1 MKPEKLYYLYSG
13 SVYFLFNL
21 VFTINGIY
29 FVESVGLNPL
39 QLVLV
44 GTVVET
50 SALLFEIP
58 TGVFADMYGRRRSII
73 TGLTVLGVSFILEGS
88 LPFFWTILLAQI
100 IAGAGYTFLSGADIA
115 WVADESGIENLDS
128 VLVKGAQFEQIGS
141 LAGIWASVLLGLFAL
156 NFPIVLSGVS
166 MFLLALILR
175 RIMKENK
182 FRPKHRGKPLKDFL
196 STLADGLGQIRT
208 SASLTIILFIS
219 LGIGLYS
226 EGFDRLWILKFLSDL
241 RITEEFGLRYVLW
254 FGVINSGA
262 LVLSIAVLSF
272 LKRLSSRNSSKL
284 LLSYLVILNTI
295 LAVAFIGFALSGNF
309 PLALA
314 FYWAGFVARRND
326 YPLYASFINRQIEV
340 SGVRATVISVA
351 RQFDSLGQ
359 IIGGPIIGLIALS
372 STTLALGV
380 TGLLVF
386 PVVLLYIWL
395 LRRESRPDR
404 TGK

>member
-13 SVYFLFNL
+13 SVYFFFNL

-58 TGVFADMYGRRRSII
+58 MGVFADMYGRRKSII
-73 TGLTVLGVSFILEGS
+73 IGLTILGVSFILEGS

-115 WVADESGIENLDS
+115 WVADESETKNLDP
-128 VLVKGAQFEQIGS
+128 VLLKGVQFEQIGS

-166 MFLLALILR
+166 MFFLALILR
-175 RIMKENK
+175 RIMKEDK
-182 FRPKHRGKPLKDFL
+182 FSPRHFGKPFKDFL
-196 STLADGLGQIRT
+196 STLADGLGQVRA
-208 SASLTIILFIS
+208 SANLIIILFIS

-295 LAVAFIGFALSGNF
+295 LAVAFIGFALSDNF

-326 YPLYASFINRQIEV
+326 YPLYASFTNRQIEV

-372 STTLALGV
+372 STTIALGI
-380 TGLLVF
+380 TGLLVL

-395 LRRESRPDR
+395 LGRESRP
-404 TGK
+404 

>member
-13 SVYFLFNL
+13 SVYFFFNL

-58 TGVFADMYGRRRSII
+58 TGVFADMYGRRKSII
-73 TGLTVLGVSFILEGS
+73 IGLTILGVSFILEGS
-88 LPFFWTILLAQI
+88 LPFFWIILLAQI

-115 WVADESGIENLDS
+115 WVADESETKNLDP
-128 VLVKGAQFEQIGS
+128 VLLKGVQFEQIGS

-166 MFLLALILR
+166 MFFLALILR
-175 RIMKENK
+175 RIMKEDK
-182 FRPKHRGKPLKDFL
+182 FSPRHFGKPFKDFL
-196 STLADGLGQIRT
+196 STLADGLGQVRA
-208 SASLTIILFIS
+208 SANLIIILFIS

-295 LAVAFIGFALSGNF
+295 LAVAFIGFALSDNF

-326 YPLYASFINRQIEV
+326 YPLYASFTNRQIEV

-372 STTLALGV
+372 STTIALGI
-380 TGLLVF
+380 TGLLVL

-395 LRRESRPDR
+395 LGRESRP
-404 TGK
+404 

>member
-13 SVYFLFNL
+13 SVYFFFNL

-58 TGVFADMYGRRRSII
+58 MGVFADMYGRRKSII
-73 TGLTVLGVSFILEGS
+73 IGLTILGVSFILEGS

-115 WVADESGIENLDS
+115 WVADESETKNLDP
-128 VLVKGAQFEQIGS
+128 VLLKGVQFEQIGS

-156 NFPIVLSGVS
+156 NFPIILSGVS
-166 MFLLALILR
+166 MFFLALILR
-175 RIMKENK
+175 RIMKEDK
-182 FRPKHRGKPLKDFL
+182 FSPRHLGKPFKDFL
-196 STLADGLGQIRT
+196 STLADGLGQVRA
-208 SASLTIILFIS
+208 SANLIIILFIS

-295 LAVAFIGFALSGNF
+295 LAVAFIGFALSDNF

-326 YPLYASFINRQIEV
+326 YPLYASFTNRQIEV

-372 STTLALGV
+372 STTLALGI
-380 TGLLVF
+380 TGLLVL

-395 LRRESRPDR
+395 LGRESRP
-404 TGK
+404 

>member
-13 SVYFLFNL
+13 SVYFFFNL

-58 TGVFADMYGRRRSII
+58 MGVFADMYGRRKSII
-73 TGLTVLGVSFILEGS
+73 IGLTILGVSFILEGS

-115 WVADESGIENLDS
+115 WVADESETKNLDP
-128 VLVKGAQFEQIGS
+128 VLLKGVQFEQIGS

-166 MFLLALILR
+166 MFFLALILR
-175 RIMKENK
+175 RIMKEDK
-182 FRPKHRGKPLKDFL
+182 FSPRHFGKPFKDFL
-196 STLADGLGQIRT
+196 STLADGLGQVRA
-208 SASLTIILFIS
+208 SANLIIILFIS

-295 LAVAFIGFALSGNF
+295 LAVAFIGFALSDNF

-326 YPLYASFINRQIEV
+326 YPLYASFTNRQIEV

-372 STTLALGV
+372 STTLALGI
-380 TGLLVF
+380 TGLLVL

-395 LRRESRPDR
+395 LGRESRP
-404 TGK
+404 

>member
-13 SVYFLFNL
+13 SVYFFFNL

-58 TGVFADMYGRRRSII
+58 TGVFADMYGRRKSII
-73 TGLTVLGVSFILEGS
+73 IGLTILGVSFILEGS

-115 WVADESGIENLDS
+115 WVADESETKNLDP
-128 VLVKGAQFEQIGS
+128 VLLKGVQFEQIGS

-166 MFLLALILR
+166 MFFLALILR
-175 RIMKENK
+175 RIMKEDK
-182 FRPKHRGKPLKDFL
+182 FSPRHFGKPFKDFL
-196 STLADGLGQIRT
+196 STLADGLGQVRA
-208 SASLTIILFIS
+208 SANLIIILFIS

-295 LAVAFIGFALSGNF
+295 LAVAFIGFALSDNF

-326 YPLYASFINRQIEV
+326 YPLYASFTNRQIEV

-372 STTLALGV
+372 STTIALGI
-380 TGLLVF
+380 TGLLVL

-395 LRRESRPDR
+395 LGRESRP
-404 TGK
+404 

>member
-13 SVYFLFNL
+13 SVYFFFNL

-58 TGVFADMYGRRRSII
+58 TGVFADMYGRRKSII
-73 TGLTVLGVSFILEGS
+73 IGLTILGVSFILEGS
-88 LPFFWTILLAQI
+88 LPFFWIILLAQI

-115 WVADESGIENLDS
+115 WVADESETKNLDP
-128 VLVKGAQFEQIGS
+128 VLLKGVQFEQIGS

-166 MFLLALILR
+166 MFFLALILR
-175 RIMKENK
+175 RIMKEDK
-182 FRPKHRGKPLKDFL
+182 FSPRHFGKPFKDFL
-196 STLADGLGQIRT
+196 STLADGLGQVRA
-208 SASLTIILFIS
+208 SANLIIILFIS

-226 EGFDRLWILKFLSDL
+226 EGFDRLWILKFLEDL
-241 RITEEFGLRYVLW
+241 KITEEFGLRYVLW

-262 LVLSIAVLSF
+262 MVLSIAVLSF

-295 LAVAFIGFALSGNF
+295 LAVAFIGFALSDNF

-326 YPLYASFINRQIEV
+326 YPLYASFTNRQIEV

-372 STTLALGV
+372 STTIALGI
-380 TGLLVF
+380 TGLLVL

-395 LRRESRPDR
+395 LGRESRP
-404 TGK
+404 

>member
-13 SVYFLFNL
+13 FVYFFFNL

-58 TGVFADMYGRRRSII
+58 TGVFADMYGRRKSII
-73 TGLTVLGVSFILEGS
+73 IGLTILGVSFILEGS

-115 WVADESGIENLDS
+115 WVADESETKNLDP
-128 VLVKGAQFEQIGS
+128 VLLKGVQFEQIGS

-166 MFLLALILR
+166 MFFLALILR
-175 RIMKENK
+175 RIMKEDK
-182 FRPKHRGKPLKDFL
+182 FSPRHFGKPFKDFL
-196 STLADGLGQIRT
+196 STLADGLGQVRA
-208 SASLTIILFIS
+208 SANLIIILFIS

-295 LAVAFIGFALSGNF
+295 LAVAFIGFALSDNF

-314 FYWAGFVARRND
+314 FLLGGLRSNAQR
-326 YPLYASFINRQIEV
+326 LS
-340 SGVRATVISVA
+340 SL
-351 RQFDSLGQ
+351 RQFYQQTDRSFRRKSDSHLRGQ
-359 IIGGPIIGLIALS
+359 TVRFARPDNRRPDNRPDSFEFNYPRPGK
-372 STTLALGV
+372 
-380 TGLLVF
+380 TGLLVL

-395 LRRESRPDR
+395 LGIESRP
-404 TGK
+404 

>member
-13 SVYFLFNL
+13 SVYFFFNL

-58 TGVFADMYGRRRSII
+58 TGVFADMYGRRKSII
-73 TGLTVLGVSFILEGS
+73 IGLTILGVSFILEGS
-88 LPFFWTILLAQI
+88 LPFFWIILLAQI

-115 WVADESGIENLDS
+115 WVADESETKNLDP
-128 VLVKGAQFEQIGS
+128 VLLKGVQFEQIGS

-166 MFLLALILR
+166 MFFLALILR
-175 RIMKENK
+175 RIMKEDK
-182 FRPKHRGKPLKDFL
+182 FSPRHFGKPFKDFL
-196 STLADGLGQIRT
+196 STLADGLGQVRA
-208 SASLTIILFIS
+208 SANLIIILFIS

-226 EGFDRLWILKFLSDL
+226 EGFDRLWILKFLADL

-295 LAVAFIGFALSGNF
+295 LAVAFIGFALSDNF

-326 YPLYASFINRQIEV
+326 YPLYASFTNRQIEV

-372 STTLALGV
+372 STTIALGI
-380 TGLLVF
+380 TGLLVL

-395 LRRESRPDR
+395 LGRESRP
-404 TGK
+404 

>member
-1 MKPEKLYYLYSG
+1 
-13 SVYFLFNL
+13 
-21 VFTINGIY
+21 
-29 FVESVGLNPL
+29 
-39 QLVLV
+39 
-44 GTVVET
+44 VVET

-226 EGFDRLWILKFLSDL
+226 EGFDRLWILKFLEDL
-241 RITEEFGLRYVLW
+241 KITEEFGLRYVLW

-262 LVLSIAVLSF
+262 MVLSIAVLSF

>member
-58 TGVFADMYGRRRSII
+58 TGVFADMYGRRKSII
-73 TGLTVLGVSFILEGS
+73 TGLIVLGISFIIEGS

-115 WVADESGIENLDS
+115 WVADESEMKNLDP

-141 LAGIWASVLLGLFAL
+141 LAGIWASVFLGLLAL
-156 NFPIVLSGVS
+156 NFPVVLSGVS

-182 FRPKHRGKPLKDFL
+182 FRPKNRGKPLKDFL
-196 STLADGLGQIRT
+196 STLTDGLGQIRT

-226 EGFDRLWILKFLSDL
+226 EGFDRLWILKFLEDL
-241 RITEEFGLRYVLW
+241 KITEEFGLRYVLW

-262 LVLSIAVLSF
+262 MGLSIAVLYF

-284 LLSYLVILNTI
+284 LLFYLVILNAI

-314 FYWAGFVARRND
+314 FYWVGFVARRND

-380 TGLLVF
+380 TGFLVL

-395 LRRESRPDR
+395 LRRESRF
-404 TGK
+404 

>member
-13 SVYFLFNL
+13 SVYFFFNL

-58 TGVFADMYGRRRSII
+58 TGVFADMYGRRKSII
-73 TGLTVLGVSFILEGS
+73 KGLTILGVSFILEGS
-88 LPFFWTILLAQI
+88 LPFFWIILLAQI

-115 WVADESGIENLDS
+115 WVADESETKNLDP
-128 VLVKGAQFEQIGS
+128 VLLKGVQFEQIGS

-166 MFLLALILR
+166 MFFLALILR
-175 RIMKENK
+175 RIMKEDK
-182 FRPKHRGKPLKDFL
+182 FSPRHFGKPFKDFL
-196 STLADGLGQIRT
+196 STLADGLGQVRA
-208 SASLTIILFIS
+208 SANLIIILFIS

-226 EGFDRLWILKFLSDL
+226 EGFDRLWILKFLADL

-295 LAVAFIGFALSGNF
+295 LAVAFIGFALSDNF

-326 YPLYASFINRQIEV
+326 YPLYASFTNRQIEI

-372 STTLALGV
+372 STTIALGI
-380 TGLLVF
+380 TGLLVL

-395 LRRESRPDR
+395 LGRESRP
-404 TGK
+404 

>member
-13 SVYFLFNL
+13 SVYFFFNL

-58 TGVFADMYGRRRSII
+58 MGVFADMYGRRKSII
-73 TGLTVLGVSFILEGS
+73 IGLTILGVSFILEGS

-115 WVADESGIENLDS
+115 WVADESETKNLDP
-128 VLVKGAQFEQIGS
+128 VLLKGVQFEQIGS

-166 MFLLALILR
+166 MFFLALILR
-175 RIMKENK
+175 RIMKEDK
-182 FRPKHRGKPLKDFL
+182 FSPRHFGKPFKDFL
-196 STLADGLGQIRT
+196 STLADGLGQVRA
-208 SASLTIILFIS
+208 SANLIIILFIS

-226 EGFDRLWILKFLSDL
+226 EGFDRLWILKFLADL

-295 LAVAFIGFALSGNF
+295 LAVAFIGFALSDNF

-326 YPLYASFINRQIEV
+326 YPLYASFTNRQIEV

-372 STTLALGV
+372 STTIALGI
-380 TGLLVF
+380 TGLLVL

-395 LRRESRPDR
+395 LGRESRP
-404 TGK
+404 

>member
-13 SVYFLFNL
+13 SVYFFFNL

-58 TGVFADMYGRRRSII
+58 TGVFADMYGRRKSII
-73 TGLTVLGVSFILEGS
+73 IGLTILGVSFILEGS
-88 LPFFWTILLAQI
+88 LPFFWIILLAQI

-115 WVADESGIENLDS
+115 WVADESETKNLDP
-128 VLVKGAQFEQIGS
+128 VLLKGVQFEQIGS

-166 MFLLALILR
+166 MFFLALILR
-175 RIMKENK
+175 RIMKEDK
-182 FRPKHRGKPLKDFL
+182 FSPRHFGKPFKDFL
-196 STLADGLGQIRT
+196 STLADGLGQVRA
-208 SASLTIILFIS
+208 SANLIIILFIS

-226 EGFDRLWILKFLSDL
+226 EGFDRLWILKFLADL

-295 LAVAFIGFALSGNF
+295 LAVAFIGFALSDNF

-326 YPLYASFINRQIEV
+326 YPLYASFTNRQIEI

-372 STTLALGV
+372 STTIALGI
-380 TGLLVF
+380 TGLLVL

-395 LRRESRPDR
+395 LGRESRP
-404 TGK
+404 

>member
-1 MKPEKLYYLYSG
+1 
-13 SVYFLFNL
+13 
-21 VFTINGIY
+21 
-29 FVESVGLNPL
+29 
-39 QLVLV
+39 
-44 GTVVET
+44 
-50 SALLFEIP
+50 
-58 TGVFADMYGRRRSII
+58 
-73 TGLTVLGVSFILEGS
+73 
-88 LPFFWTILLAQI
+88 
-100 IAGAGYTFLSGADIA
+100 
-115 WVADESGIENLDS
+115 
-128 VLVKGAQFEQIGS
+128 
-141 LAGIWASVLLGLFAL
+141 
-156 NFPIVLSGVS
+156 
-166 MFLLALILR
+166 
-175 RIMKENK
+175 
-182 FRPKHRGKPLKDFL
+182 
-196 STLADGLGQIRT
+196 
-208 SASLTIILFIS
+208 
-219 LGIGLYS
+219 GIGLYS
-226 EGFDRLWILKFLSDL
+226 EGFDRLWILKFLEDL
-241 RITEEFGLRYVLW
+241 KITEEFGLRYVLW

>member
-13 SVYFLFNL
+13 SVYFFFNL

-58 TGVFADMYGRRRSII
+58 MGVFADMYGRRKSII
-73 TGLTVLGVSFILEGS
+73 IGLTILGVSFILEGS

-115 WVADESGIENLDS
+115 WVADESETKNLDP
-128 VLVKGAQFEQIGS
+128 VLLKGVQFEQIGS

-166 MFLLALILR
+166 MFFLALILR
-175 RIMKENK
+175 RIMKEDK
-182 FRPKHRGKPLKDFL
+182 FSPRHFGKPFKDFL
-196 STLADGLGQIRT
+196 STLADGLGQVRA
-208 SASLTIILFIS
+208 SANLIIILFIS

-241 RITEEFGLRYVLW
+241 RIT
-254 FGVINSGA
+254 
-262 LVLSIAVLSF
+262 
-272 LKRLSSRNSSKL
+272 
-284 LLSYLVILNTI
+284 
-295 LAVAFIGFALSGNF
+295 
-309 PLALA
+309 
-314 FYWAGFVARRND
+314 
-326 YPLYASFINRQIEV
+326 
-340 SGVRATVISVA
+340 
-351 RQFDSLGQ
+351 
-359 IIGGPIIGLIALS
+359 
-372 STTLALGV
+372 
-380 TGLLVF
+380 
-386 PVVLLYIWL
+386 
-395 LRRESRPDR
+395 
-404 TGK
+404 

>member
-1 MKPEKLYYLYSG
+1 
-13 SVYFLFNL
+13 
-21 VFTINGIY
+21 
-29 FVESVGLNPL
+29 
-39 QLVLV
+39 
-44 GTVVET
+44 
-50 SALLFEIP
+50 
-58 TGVFADMYGRRRSII
+58 
-73 TGLTVLGVSFILEGS
+73 
-88 LPFFWTILLAQI
+88 
-100 IAGAGYTFLSGADIA
+100 
-115 WVADESGIENLDS
+115 
-128 VLVKGAQFEQIGS
+128 
-141 LAGIWASVLLGLFAL
+141 
-156 NFPIVLSGVS
+156 
-166 MFLLALILR
+166 
-175 RIMKENK
+175 MKENK

-226 EGFDRLWILKFLSDL
+226 EGFDRLWILKFLEDL
-241 RITEEFGLRYVLW
+241 KITEEFGLRYVLW

-262 LVLSIAVLSF
+262 MVLSIAVLSF